1 MYDLDFRVML
11 PIWVRLADIESMV
24 RIDTK
29 DAKGQP
35 VDSLLEGDEYFLA
48 KLVKGSAT

>member
-1 MYDLDFRVML
+1 ML

-48 KLVKGSAT
+48 KLVKEFSAT